1 MEDYMTEVLNDV
13 TVELDEREKLMLTAL
28 RDLYDEKHG
37 MLLVSVKGVA
47 YHLIRRFLKDSVER
61 DWNIASNMQL
71 TILSLALKGVIT
83 ILDKDA
89 EEQNFVIAKEGLEVK
104 RE

>member
-1 MEDYMTEVLNDV
+1 MTEVLNDV
-13 TVELDEREKLMLTAL
+13 TVELNEREKLMLKAL
-28 RDLYDEKHG
+28 REMYDEKQG

-47 YHLIRRFLKDSVER
+47 YHMIKRFLKDSVER

-89 EEQNFVIAKEGLEVK
+89 EEENFVIAKEGLEVK

>member
-1 MEDYMTEVLNDV
+1 MDNIKYLK
-13 TVELDEREKLMLTAL
+13 R
-28 RDLYDEKHG
+28 
-37 MLLVSVKGVA
+37 GVGRQCI
-47 YHLIRRFLKDSVER
+47 IRRFLKDSVER

>member
-1 MEDYMTEVLNDV
+1 MTEMMNDV
-13 TVELDEREKLMLTAL
+13 SVELSEREKVMLQAL

-47 YHLIRRFLKDSVER
+47 YHLIKRFLKESVER
-61 DWNIASNMQL
+61 DWIIASNMKI
-71 TILSLALKGVIT
+71 TILSLAIKGVIT

-89 EEQNFVIAKEGLEVK
+89 EEENFV